1 MKIVFRCLP
10 ELEAILPPP
19 VPAKRGLPDWLKRMP
34 MTALAEDFEAE
45 VKTVKQCPPFVDA
58 MSFGFI
64 LPLPCD
70 LTYEDGAFAWDW
82 SELPAGLPRHTSRA
96 PLSFHLPAQVVD
108 SPLFEADSLL
118 IKFMNFWTM
127 ELEPGYSLLVTHP
140 VNRPDLPFRT
150 VTGLV
155 DADRYVD
162 NYVHFPAAW
171 TEPDFKG
178 VLPKGTPVAQCVAV
192 PRQGLELAFEPL
204 DAERQSRLAE
214 IQDEIF
220 QPGGSYRK
228 RFRQKKA

>member
-10 ELEAILPPP
+10 ELEAILPAP

-34 MTALAEDFEAE
+34 MTARAEDFETE

-58 MSFGFI
+58 MSFGF
-64 LPLPCD
+64 LMPLACD
-70 LTYEDGAFAWDW
+70 LHFEEGAFAWDW
-82 SELPAGLPRHTSRA
+82 AELPAGLPGHSARA
-96 PLSFHLPAQVVD
+96 PLSFHLNAQVVD
-108 SPLFEADSLL
+108 SPLYEPDSLL
-118 IKFMNFWTM
+118 IKFMNFWTI
-127 ELEPGYSLLVTHP
+127 ELEPGYALLVSHP

-150 VTGLV
+150 LTGLV